1 MEKQF
6 TVLREGEDAG
16 HVWDSAGNAWRS
28 TYNQGTFLGAAI
40 MLYEKYG
47 TQQYY
52 DDACNVMANT
62 VKNLCY
68 NNILKEEN
76 TNSGDLS
83 GMRGIL
89 MRYMRKFIVDFNK
102 GEYLSFFK
110 DNARVAWM
118 NSNSKGIMQCSWQK
132 KHLKTQHG
140 IHLRLITP
148 FHLWRTCRHMQI
160 IYKEMLFKYRSR
172 RFRLL

>member
-1 MEKQF
+1 
-6 TVLREGEDAG
+6 
-16 HVWDSAGNAWRS
+16 
-28 TYNQGTFLGAAI
+28 

-47 TQQYY
+47 TQQYF

-62 VKNLCY
+62 VKHLCY

-132 KHLKTQHG
+132 KASEDATWDSFA
-140 IHLRLITP
+140 LITP
-148 FHLWRTCRHMQI
+148 FHLWRTCRHMRI
-160 IYKEMLFKYRSR
+160 IYKGMLIQILKQKI
-172 RFRLL
+172 